1 VIRSGRTLT
10 VKSPSVKL
18 VLQSISITTA
28 NAWHGIE
35 LRHLVA
41 FRAVVSTGSFSAA
54 AKVLGYTQSGVSQQV
69 ATLERMMG
77 APLFSRPGGPRR
89 VRLTEIGQAFLPH
102 TDAVIARLHAA
113 EADVAALSSGQVG
126 SLRVGV
132 LQSVGARVLPG
143 LLSRFLESWPGVE
156 VHITPALEPRHLLTD
171 VERGDLDLAFVNLPL
186 APGPFLT
193 HRLFDDP
200 YVFVAPSTSELA
212 RRPHVSLD
220 DIARV
225 PLIGWR
231 ADADHAQIVD
241 FFAGIAQRP
250 RFPYRFDDNPTLQ
263 GCVAAGLAHA
273 LLPWLTIDP
282 DHPGTRLVPIVPP
295 VPPRRLVA
303 VWHEDR
309 QQSAPA
315 AAFLDVA
322 TDRLSTLEV
331 DARLTAPARI
341 RP

>member
-1 VIRSGRTLT
+1 MF
-10 VKSPSVKL
+10 
-18 VLQSISITTA
+18 ITTT

-54 AKVLGYTQSGVSQQV
+54 ALDLGYTQSGVSQQV
-69 ATLERMMG
+69 AALERMVG
-77 APLFSRPGGPRR
+77 ARLFSRPGGPRR
-89 VRLTEIGQAFLPH
+89 VRLTEIGRAFLPH
-102 TDAVIARLHAA
+102 TDAVIARLTAA
-113 EADVAALSSGQVG
+113 ESDVAALSSGQVG

-132 LQSVGARVLPG
+132 LQSVGARVLPQ
-143 LLSRFLESWPGVE
+143 LLSRFLESWPGVD
-156 VHITPALEPRHLLTD
+156 VHITPALEPRHLLVG
-171 VERGDLDLAFVNLPL
+171 VERGELDLAFVNLPL
-186 APGPFLT
+186 SPGPFLT

-200 YVFVAPSTSELA
+200 YVFVVPAASELA
-212 RRPHVSLD
+212 GRPYVSLD

-231 ADADHAQIVD
+231 ADADHVQIVD
-241 FFAGIAQRP
+241 LFAALPQRP

-273 LLPWLTIDP
+273 LLPWLTVDP
-282 DHPGTRLVPIVPP
+282 DHPGTRLVPVDPP

-309 QQSAPA
+309 QKSAVA
-315 AAFLDVA
+315 AAFLEVA
-322 TDRLSTLEV
+322 AAVLATLEV
-331 DARLTAPARI
+331 GGLPTGP
-341 RP
+341 